1 MQTLDD
7 LALLREYAA
16 HHSEAAFE
24 TLVARR
30 VRFVF
35 SAALRQVR
43 DPLLAEEITQAVFII
58 LSKKAGSIRSGTVLS
73 GWLFKTIRYAAIAQT
88 RTAARRRRYEQEAQM
103 QSEIQPAAP
112 DPLWEQIA
120 PLLDEGLA
128 QLGERDRQAILLRY
142 LESKSLA
149 EVGSFFGT
157 NEDTARMRISR
168 ALEKLRHYFMKRGVV
183 STADFIAGA
192 ISANSLQAVPIGLA
206 TKISATV
213 LKGSAAAGPILT
225 LVQGTLKIMA
235 WIKTKTA
242 IAFGLGTLLAGAAV
256 LTLHEQEQQNR
267 EQEQKIRAEEEQIR
281 AQEQRGDLSPGQ
293 RAQLENRL
301 DQLRAQQNQLR
312 TRQGQ
317 LYERETNAFA
327 RPSQQVSPF
336 TMVQYEENKVFVAYA
351 GMKYELAAINGL
363 STSDML
369 AFCRRQYKELWPKRF
384 AEDLVVVLAQMGQP
398 VNPEMT
404 VTLTL
409 IDPATGE
416 KKTVE
421 RASMTKENRQAISTA
436 LRGGDTGKPTN

>member
-1 MQTLDD
+1 MQALDD

-30 VRFVF
+30 VRFVY

-73 GWLFKTIRYAAIAQT
+73 GWLFKTIRYAALAQT
-88 RTAARRRRYEQEAQM
+88 RTAARRRKYEQEAQM
-103 QSEIQPAAP
+103 QSEIQSAAL

-149 EVGSFFGT
+149 DVGSFFGT

-168 ALEKLRHYFMKRGVV
+168 ALEKLRRYFMNRGVV

-206 TKISATV
+206 TKITATV

-242 IAFGLGTLLAGAAV
+242 VAFGVGTLLAGAAV
-256 LTLHEQEQQNR
+256 LTLREQEQQNR
-267 EQEQKIRAEEEQIR
+267 QQEQQNRQQEQQNRQQEQKIRAEEEQIR
-281 AQEQRGDLSPGQ
+281 AQEQKGDLPSGQ

-301 DQLRAQQNQLR
+301 NQLRAQQNQLR
-312 TRQGQ
+312 TTQGQ
-317 LYERETNAFA
+317 LYEQKTNAFV
-327 RPSQQVSPF
+327 RPSPQVSPF
-336 TMVQYEENKVFVAYA
+336 TMVQ
-351 GMKYELAAINGL
+351 
-363 STSDML
+363 
-369 AFCRRQYKELWPKRF
+369 
-384 AEDLVVVLAQMGQP
+384 
-398 VNPEMT
+398 
-404 VTLTL
+404 
-409 IDPATGE
+409 
-416 KKTVE
+416 
-421 RASMTKENRQAISTA
+421 
-436 LRGGDTGKPTN
+436 